1 MLDLKRI
8 AAVVAVTAISA
19 FSADARAAVGET
31 DVRAAIECL
40 ALNIY
45 FEARNEPTEGKLAVG
60 HVVLNRVADRRYP
73 DKICKVVKQGGVKR
87 RGKCQ
92 FSWYCDGLS
101 DRPRNTRAW
110 KESQVL
116 ARVVFWGYSED
127 PSNGALWY
135 HADYVSPYWRRSM
148 EEGPK
153 IGRHLFYVAEVGRA
167 RARILNARRKSEAR
181 EEEAANNDATKIR
194 SMAAPT

>member
-1 MLDLKRI
+1 MTRI
-8 AAVVAVTAISA
+8 
-19 FSADARAAVGET
+19 RAAMVVLALAAIPANVAAAETET
-31 DVRAAIECL
+31 DVSAAIHCL

-45 FEARNEPTEGKLAVG
+45 FEARNEPTDGKLAVG

-73 DKICKVVKQGGVKR
+73 NKICRVVKQGGAR
-87 RGKCQ
+87 RRHKCQ

-101 DRPRNTRAW
+101 DQPRDLKAW

-127 PSNGALWY
+127 PTNGALWY

-153 IGRHLFYVAEVGRA
+153 IGRHVFYLAEVGRA
-167 RARILNARRKSEAR
+167 KARILKAKRDEAARA
-181 EEEAANNDATKIR
+181 EEAARIDVTTA
-194 SMAAPT
+194 SAAEST